1 MVMGMSE
8 SIYRKL
14 EALVLI
20 LLLLLMLFWAKAQ
33 AGALQTEISAAPVYV
48 RCGKPGGFPFLC
60 LKAKLLFE
68 WI

>member
-20 LLLLLMLFWAKAQ
+20 ALLVLMLFWAKAQ
-33 AGALQTEISAAPVYV
+33 SGALTTEVSEMPVYEV
-48 RCGKPGGFPFLC
+48 HEVADYAGDM
-60 LKAKLLFE
+60 
-68 WI
+68 

>member
-20 LLLLLMLFWAKAQ
+20 LLLLIMLFWAKAQ
-33 AGALQTEISAAPVYV
+33 AGALSTEISEGPAYEVQSV
-48 RCGKPGGFPFLC
+48 VDDMVNV
-60 LKAKLLFE
+60 
-68 WI
+68 

>member
-33 AGALQTEISAAPVYV
+33 AGALQTEISAAPVYEV
-48 RCGKPGGFPFLC
+48 QNVMDR
-60 LKAKLLFE
+60 
-68 WI
+68 IMQ

>member
-20 LLLLLMLFWAKAQ
+20 LLLLIMLFWARGQ
-33 AGALQTEISAAPVYV
+33 ANNLTAEISKAPVYEV
-48 RCGKPGGFPFLC
+48 QNVTDYAGDM
-60 LKAKLLFE
+60 
-68 WI
+68 

>member
-20 LLLLLMLFWAKAQ
+20 LLLLIMLFWAKAQ
-33 AGALQTEISAAPVYV
+33 VGALSTEISEVPAYEVQGVVDYTV
-48 RCGKPGGFPFLC
+48 NV
-60 LKAKLLFE
+60 
-68 WI
+68 

>member
-1 MVMGMSE
+1 MVMGE

-33 AGALQTEISAAPVYV
+33 AGALQTEISAAPVYEV
-48 RCGKPGGFPFLC
+48 QNVMDH
-60 LKAKLLFE
+60 AVNM
-68 WI
+68 

>member
-33 AGALQTEISAAPVYV
+33 AGALQTEISAAPVDEV
-48 RCGKPGGFPFLC
+48 QNVMDH
-60 LKAKLLFE
+60 AVNM
-68 WI
+68 

>member
-14 EALVLI
+14 EALI

-33 AGALQTEISAAPVYV
+33 AGALQTEISAAPVYEV
-48 RCGKPGGFPFLC
+48 QNVMDH
-60 LKAKLLFE
+60 AVNM
-68 WI
+68 

>member
-20 LLLLLMLFWAKAQ
+20 MLLLIMLFWAKAQ
-33 AGALQTEISAAPVYV
+33 AGAISAEISSATAYEIQCMADNVV
-48 RCGKPGGFPFLC
+48 NL
-60 LKAKLLFE
+60 
-68 WI
+68 